1 MEASLGSVMGTTTSE
16 LASVPKAVVD
26 MGISPSVIV
35 VAAIAPSVD
44 EDIGSGLRSVVA
56 GSVPVDI
63 PLPSDAI
70 IVGSSE
76 DMYAAPDAID
86 GRSRDMYAVL
96 EAAISSVVVAAGI
109 PSAGMEVMSDAIGA
123 ASVMVELVPS
133 DVAL

>member
-44 EDIGSGLRSVVA
+44 EGIGPGLSSVVA

-70 IVGSSE
+70 IV
-76 DMYAAPDAID
+76 